1 MTSADVRDC
10 SSCVDIVVPMGNV
23 NCGLD
28 AGSVEKSRPPCCPAD
43 SIGYLAPSASYEE
56 KGVVDTLIGGLQ
68 CYVAETSA
76 ATKGVIIVAYDIF
89 GFTAG
94 RTRQICDELA
104 AQGFTVLL
112 PDFFRG
118 GGGNPDVWVPFA
130 VPSMIRSIKATR
142 WEQVAVDLEAVVS
155 RGAELGGASAAAGS
169 DSAVSVGFV
178 GFCWGGWVA
187 ARACASGLF
196 DRSDVTVVGAALV
209 HPSLRVE
216 GMAGSGLSELDI
228 ATDARCPM
236 LLLPSASEPA
246 SVKEGGS
253 FTTALA
259 AKHPA
264 TKAKTYGGMKHG
276 WVPRGDLR
284 HAAVQRAASDAMAEI
299 VAFFNA
305 RCGVAAAADAGA
317 DAVAA

>member
-1 MTSADVRDC
+1 
-10 SSCVDIVVPMGNV
+10 MGNV
-23 NCGLD
+23 NCGVT

-43 SIGYLAPSASYEE
+43 SIGYLSPSSSYEE
-56 KGVVDTLIGGLQ
+56 KGAVETLSGGLD
-68 CYVAETSA
+68 CYVSLSTRTVTA
-76 ATKGVIIVAYDIF
+76 GIIVAAYDIF

-104 AQGFTVLL
+104 AQGYTVLL

-118 GGGNPDVWVPFA
+118 GGGNADVWIPFA
-130 VPSMIRSIKATR
+130 VPSMIRTIKRTK
-142 WEQVAVDLEAVVS
+142 WSQVSLDLEVVVA
-155 RGAELGGASAAAGS
+155 RGVELGGASAAAARRDG
-169 DSAVSVGFV
+169 AVSVGFI

-187 ARACASGLF
+187 ARACARGLF
-196 DRSDVTVVGAALV
+196 DRTDITVVGAALV

-228 ATDARCPM
+228 AGAAECPM

-253 FTTALA
+253 FTTTLS

-264 TKAKTYGGMKHG
+264 TKAKTYAGMKHG
-276 WVPRGDLR
+276 WVPRGDLSR
-284 HAAVQRAASDAMAEI
+284 PAVQRAASDAMAEM

-305 RCGVAAAADAGA
+305 RCAVADAASSDGA
-317 DAVAA
+317 DDAAS